1 MRLCFLGTPSR
12 LEYVRQFA
20 SPGVVVERLE
30 GFVGQYP
37 SPSSIES
44 RWEELALA
52 QAVVEQAV
60 EAERRGYDAVITAC
74 LGDPGVD
81 AAREMV
87 RIPVIA
93 PGETALLTARML
105 SHRFSVISPIEQTVP
120 LAREQVHKAGL
131 LHNLASIR
139 SFDMEVERIRLR
151 EPSTL
156 AKVVDLSRRCVAEDG
171 AEAIVLLCASLS
183 VLVDEVAGDVPV
195 PIVDAVRLSLRAAEM
210 LVGSGLTHSVKT
222 FPMPVKLAA
231 ARC

>member
-1 MRLCFLGTPSR
+1 MRLCFLGTESR
-12 LEYVRQFA
+12 LEYVRRFA
-20 SPGVVVERLE
+20 SPGVNVERLE
-30 GFVGQYP
+30 GFVGRYP
-37 SPSSIES
+37 APSSIES
-44 RWEELALA
+44 RVEELALA
-52 QAVVEQAV
+52 QAVVEQSV
-60 EAERRGYDAVITAC
+60 EAERRGFDAVITAC

-105 SHRFSVISPIEQTVP
+105 SHRFSVISPIAQTVP

-151 EPSTL
+151 EPATL
-156 AKVVDLSRRCVAEDG
+156 AKLRDLAHRCVHEDG
-171 AEAIVLLCASLS
+171 AEAIVLLCASLC
-183 VLVDEVAGDVPV
+183 VLVGDVAEEVPV
-195 PIVDAVRLSLRAAEM
+195 PMVDAIRLSLRAAEM
-210 LVGSGLTHSVKT
+210 LVGSGLTHSATT
-222 FPMPVKLAA
+222 FPMPVKVAA